1 MRFNFCVMTLPP
13 NLRIKCTLEYILS
26 GIIPPFVIYLT
37 KAKESASMIDV
48 NELRKGVTFEL
59 DGNLYKVLDY
69 SHNKT
74 GRGNANIRIKAR
86 NLQTGANIERTFSSG
101 QSVQDVRL
109 DFHNVAY
116 LYTDGDFYH
125 FMDNETFEQ
134 PALKAEML
142 GDDAQYLKEGM
153 EVKLTF
159 YNGEPLDVELPSSV
173 DLKVIEAETAIRGD
187 TATGV
192 TKKVKTETGL
202 EVHCPQFVKVGDVI
216 RVNTETGQYVTRV

>member
-1 MRFNFCVMTLPP
+1 
-13 NLRIKCTLEYILS
+13 
-26 GIIPPFVIYLT
+26 
-37 KAKESASMIDV
+37 MIDV

-59 DGNLYKVLDY
+59 DNNLYKVIDY

-109 DFHNVAY
+109 DFHNVSY
-116 LYTDGDFYH
+116 LYTDGEFYH

-134 PALKAEML
+134 PAVKGAILDEA
-142 GDDAQYLKEGM
+142 AQFLIANM
-153 EVKLTF
+153 EVKLT
-159 YNGEPLDVELPSSV
+159 YYKGEPLDIELPTSV
-173 DLKVIEAETAIRGD
+173 DLEVVDSEMAIRGD

-192 TKKVKTETGL
+192 TKKVTTSTGL
-202 EVHCPQFVKVGDVI
+202 IVLCPQFVKVGDTI
-216 RVNTETGQYVTRV
+216 RVDTRTGEYVTRV